1 MDNDKP
7 QHVSITNSQ
16 VQVVP
21 SATGANMTISGI
33 RPTPTSPDSPLP
45 AVNSQLS
52 CQLSVTH
59 DAVGVPAM
67 MLQARRHIVLHAA
80 YYPKYGMDQ
89 QGKVLWKAMK
99 DNPKLH
105 LTAIFTDIRNA
116 AWAEEFARILRPFYT
131 AEDFQTD
138 LDFSKR
144 HFIRCLKEFGPKR
157 VSIIDASRLPL
168 FPVIM
173 IDNTLIVGHY
183 THSEEIAPDGLWFT
197 IHHPKISL
205 MYESLLAGNS
215 PLYETPEEIALI
227 RYLDELIVETGESKP
242 APKAEPL
249 PQSEPEFQPTKKES
263 TQANISVVRNQILAY
278 VSRVSPLLSY
288 KWDNRFMELWEDIL
302 DLPEVKL
309 KIYMVGRQRG
319 TTFNRNLV
327 ANILNRLSIY
337 GVYRGGYRTTEIAI
351 CLEGDISHPVRAA
364 LGQVPPSDIIYSI
377 DELMKSK

>member
-33 RPTPTSPDSPLP
+33 RPTPVSPDSPQ
-45 AVNSQLS
+45 AVNSQLT
-52 CQLSVTH
+52 CRLSVTH

-67 MLQARRHIVLHAA
+67 MLQARRYIVLHAA

-131 AEDFQTD
+131 VEDFQTD

-157 VSIIDASRLPL
+157 VNIIDASRLPL

-183 THSEEIAPDGLWFT
+183 AHSEEIAPDGLWFI

-205 MYESLLAGNS
+205 MYESLLAGKS
-215 PLYETPEEIALI
+215 PFYETPEEIALI
-227 RYLDELIVETGESKP
+227 RYLNELIVETGESKP
-242 APKAEPL
+242 APKAEPH
-249 PQSEPEFQPTKKES
+249 PQKY
-263 TQANISVVRNQILAY
+263 I
-278 VSRVSPLLSY
+278 
-288 KWDNRFMELWEDIL
+288 W
-302 DLPEVKL
+302 
-309 KIYMVGRQRG
+309 
-319 TTFNRNLV
+319 
-327 ANILNRLSIY
+327 
-337 GVYRGGYRTTEIAI
+337 
-351 CLEGDISHPVRAA
+351 
-364 LGQVPPSDIIYSI
+364 
-377 DELMKSK
+377 